1 MRFSLAVPLAL
12 AAQALAGPTF
22 YLYAYGEGINGLE
35 VINSGDRAYLGNTKD
50 APDQGAMQLDWY
62 EWGDK
67 HGIWYATRRDG
78 GDFSDWAYYLPG
90 AGSSSTQT
98 RFTSYSQMPKDVR
111 ATGFVL
117 DGDRAFYEEGGKRL
131 SNWFALPVEG
141 KKGLYTVEWGTG
153 SVKGKI
159 DITLSKKAP

>member
-1 MRFSLAVPLAL
+1 MLLTRGQCSLTVSFHHRKNLYELFYFKVGDPL
-12 AAQALAGPTF
+12 TD
-22 YLYAYGEGINGLE
+22 
-35 VINSGDRAYLGNTKD
+35 VITLLIG
-50 APDQGAMQLDWY
+50 Y
-62 EWGDK
+62 EWGDE

-98 RFTSYSQMPKDVR
+98 RFASYSQMPKDVR